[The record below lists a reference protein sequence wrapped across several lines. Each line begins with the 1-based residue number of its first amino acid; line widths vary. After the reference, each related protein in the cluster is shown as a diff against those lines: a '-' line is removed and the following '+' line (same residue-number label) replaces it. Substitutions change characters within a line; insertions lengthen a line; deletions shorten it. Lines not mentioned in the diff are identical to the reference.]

1 MEKITLFSSWRS
13 GRDDFSCEAAAR
25 NAEEALAIYIETLTA
40 KGDPIPES
48 KQRSSSISLGVMLGA
63 DIEDEFRD
71 LL

>member
-13 GRDDFSCEAAAR
+13 GRDDFSFEAAAR
-25 NAEEALAIYIETLTA
+25 NAEEASAIYIETLTA
-40 KGDPIPES
+40 KGDPIPEA